1 MKATFKEERVNPS
14 TTYLHWLKITKDD
27 DETFEPLV
35 VACSFV
41 PDDPSQS
48 EVRQWKKTVD
58 PAALGYSFMADDI
71 VVDPKDT
78 LWTKAEGADKLYSG
92 RVNLKDATYTTS
104 CAVEMIINDDI
115 KASAGDI
122 FDDFYTF
129 TFGVNMF
136 LSPEAATSTALCAG
150 PVNDSNTV
158 VGVEAWLPLP
168 YYDEDFGEKI
178 EDQVIANS
186 FFELTPGEYTEMELE
201 WKPSLKVKEA
211 DQLWV
216 TLRKDLPKA
225 GAASGVKLG
234 AQLWKKGGT
243 NYETISCA
251 VNASG
256 ATLTSKTLSADYDAN
271 TDSLDGTNW
280 ILGESSIEE
289 SEMIEGNLVVTCSAY
304 ISYKKP
310 ISGAVFALGSTW
322 TE

>member
-1 MKATFKEERVNPS
+1 MKARFKEANKDPS
-14 TTYLHWLKITKDD
+14 QTLLHWLKITKDD
-27 DETFEPLV
+27 DETFEPLI

-41 PDDPSQS
+41 ADDPSQS
-48 EVRQWKKTVD
+48 EVRQWKSTVD
-58 PAALGYSFMADDI
+58 PAALDYSFMADDI

-78 LWTKAEGADKLYSG
+78 LWTKAERADKLYSG
-92 RVNLKDATYTTS
+92 KVNLKDAAYVTS

-136 LSPEAATSTALCAG
+136 ATPEAATSTALCAG
-150 PVNDSNTV
+150 PVDGSDV

-186 FFELTPGEYTEMELE
+186 FFEVTPGTKYKEMELE

-216 TLRKDLPKA
+216 TLRMDLPKA
-225 GAASGVKLG
+225 DAASDVKLG

-243 NYETISCA
+243 NYETISCT

-256 ATLTSKTLSADYDAN
+256 ATLTSKKLSADY
-271 TDSLDGTNW
+271 
-280 ILGESSIEE
+280 
-289 SEMIEGNLVVTCSAY
+289 V
-304 ISYKKP
+304 
-310 ISGAVFALGSTW
+310 
-322 TE
+322 

>member
-1 MKATFKEERVNPS
+1 MKATFKEARVNPS

-58 PAALGYSFMADDI
+58 PAALDYSFMADVI
-71 VVDPKDT
+71 VVEPKDT
-78 LWTKAEGADKLYSG
+78 LWTKAERADKLYSG
-92 RVNLKDATYTTS
+92 KVKLPTYVTS

-150 PVNDSNTV
+150 PVDGSNVV

-186 FFELTPGEYTEMELE
+186 FKELTPGETYTEMELE

-225 GAASGVKLG
+225 GTASGVKLG

-243 NYETISCA
+243 NYETIACT
-251 VNASG
+251 VNEAG
-256 ATLTSKTLSADYDAN
+256 IATLTSKTLSADYVN
-271 TDSLDGTNW
+271 TNTLDGTNW

-310 ISGAVFALGSTW
+310 ISGGVFAPGSTW